1 MFPIPIV
8 DVIAGTTLRPTW
20 VNSGVTPS
28 SLYSELLDP
37 DDNPIGSSFNALT
50 SGASGNGHYF
60 AVHHVPTSYPWYVN
74 RWISFIDANTYQNR
88 QLVRAHK
95 LEV

>member
-1 MFPIPIV
+1 MFLPPIV
-8 DVIAGTTLRPTW
+8 EVIAGTTLRATW

-28 SLYSELLDP
+28 SLSSALLDP
-37 DDNPIGSSFNALT
+37 NDAVINTYVAAS
-50 SGASGNGHYF
+50 SGNGHYF

-74 RWISFIDANTYQNR
+74 RWFAFIEGNTYQNR